1 MEGDENLIGKIREG
15 RARWLTEGKSQQRVL
30 LSISETGLQYEHVQE
45 ASRKRIRSIRNSAKN
60 ISYGGAEGTNLLQQK
75 RSMYNRQGRK
85 DTGTQID
92 RKTEKYKERFL
103 DILRILLQACSN
115 IDNVGQKNK

>member
-1 MEGDENLIGKIREG
+1 
-15 RARWLTEGKSQQRVL
+15 
-30 LSISETGLQYEHVQE
+30 
-45 ASRKRIRSIRNSAKN
+45 
-60 ISYGGAEGTNLLQQK
+60 
-75 RSMYNRQGRK
+75 MYNRQGRK

-115 IDNVGQKNK
+115 IDNVRQKKINNGYFVLLLNLNM

>member
-1 MEGDENLIGKIREG
+1 
-15 RARWLTEGKSQQRVL
+15 
-30 LSISETGLQYEHVQE
+30 
-45 ASRKRIRSIRNSAKN
+45 
-60 ISYGGAEGTNLLQQK
+60 
-75 RSMYNRQGRK
+75 MYNRQGRK

-115 IDNVGQKNK
+115 IDNVKQKKINNGYFCFTFKLKYVRVILKL